1 MDIRQIVYFVTTV
14 EEKTV
19 TSAAE
24 KLHMTQ
30 PPLTMQL
37 HMLEDEL
44 GCKLFRRE
52 GRTLSLTDAGQH
64 FYIRA
69 LEIIGM
75 CDSVKSEM
83 GDYQSGNAGELR
95 IGAISS
101 VRGTL
106 FTDWIKAYHDKHP
119 CVKISIHSANTYQLL
134 EQLRNREIDMAVIRT
149 PFPAGDFETEYIR
162 REEISAIGDK
172 KFFRGNENGEIT
184 LSELAECPLIVYRR
198 WQKIIGSVFE
208 TSGLTPK
215 ICCVNDDAEMTL
227 SLALRGIGVG
237 LLHTSALPES
247 CEENIKILKLHEKAL
262 SSEIA
267 LVCQSKKSLPE
278 PSALFWKLAS
288 ENGQ

>member
-1 MDIRQIVYFVTTV
+1 MDIRQLTYFVAAV
-14 EEKTV
+14 EEKTI
-19 TSAAE
+19 TAAAE

-44 GCKLFRRE
+44 GCKLFRRD

-64 FYIRA
+64 FYSRA

-75 CDSVKSEM
+75 CDSAKSEM
-83 GDYQSGNAGELR
+83 NDYRSGNAGELR

-106 FTDWIKAYHDKHP
+106 FTDWIKVYHEKYP
-119 CVKISIHSANTYQLL
+119 CVKISVHSANTYQLL

-162 REEISAIGDK
+162 REEMSAIGNE
-172 KFFRGNENGEIT
+172 KFFSCPDGDDISLQE
-184 LSELAECPLIVYRR
+184 LSLSPLIVYRR
-198 WQKIIGSVFE
+198 WQKIIESVFE
-208 TSGLTPK
+208 TSGLVPK

-227 SLALRGIGVG
+227 SLALGGIGVG
-237 LLHTSALPES
+237 LLHTSALPEKCDES
-247 CEENIKILKLHEKAL
+247 IRILKLHEKAL

-278 PSALFWKLAS
+278 PSKLFWKLVS
-288 ENGQ
+288 ESK